1 MKVRLRSPFKQQQQT
16 ATMAAVAPH
25 PSAPAPGDLSQIKP
39 QPAYAANPTLYLS
52 NIDWSIK
59 KPLLKRAL
67 FCLFTRHGKVLD
79 VIILRGHSKSKRP
92 LRGQAWVIYESVA
105 SATAAMAAEQHFV
118 FFGRPLVINYA
129 KETSDRIAK
138 RDGTFKKRKVV
149 SDDGLNDKSKVVKME
164 ESKVPAAAAS
174 APSGPQPS
182 DSPTST
188 LLAAKIPSECNEMM
202 LSMLFK
208 QYSGFQRVNSH
219 QGGMYTIVFN
229 SERDATA
236 ALNGLN
242 GFKLNASSVL
252 DLTYCTASNN

>member
-1 MKVRLRSPFKQQQQT
+1 M
-16 ATMAAVAPH
+16 
-25 PSAPAPGDLSQIKP
+25 
-39 QPAYAANPTLYLS
+39 
-52 NIDWSIK
+52 
-59 KPLLKRAL
+59 
-67 FCLFTRHGKVLD
+67 
-79 VIILRGHSKSKRP
+79 
-92 LRGQAWVIYESVA
+92 
-105 SATAAMAAEQHFV
+105 
-118 FFGRPLVINYA
+118 INYA